1 MDIIMDMSK
10 IALAAI
16 GSLVALFLLTKLI
29 GNRQMSQLTMFDYIN
44 GITIGSIAAE
54 MATSLEG
61 DALKPLTAMV
71 IYGAAVALISLLSQ
85 KSDRLRR
92 FFGGRALVIMD
103 KGKIYR
109 NNMKKARIDLNEFLV
124 QCRVNGYYDLDEI
137 ETAVFE
143 SNGKMSFLPK
153 STKRPMCP
161 EDMNISPQAA
171 RYFITLIADGRLMKK
186 NLHASGKD
194 EQWLKKELK
203 ALGYGKYSE
212 VFYSASDGEGLIA
225 YGYERG
231 RSGNDIFQ

>member
-1 MDIIMDMSK
+1 MNIIMDMSK

-29 GNRQMSQLTMFDYIN
+29 GNRQVSQLTMFDYIN

-71 IYGAAVALISLLSQ
+71 IYSAAVALISLLSQ

-109 NNMKKARIDLNEFLV
+109 NNMKKARIDLNEFLI

-231 RSGNDIFQ
+231 RNGNDIFQ

>member
-71 IYGAAVALISLLSQ
+71 IYGVAVALISLLSQ

-109 NNMKKARIDLNEFLV
+109 NNMKKARIDLNEFLI

-153 STKRPMCP
+153 SAKRPMCP

-203 ALGYGKYSE
+203 SLGYGKYSE